1 MKEFALWR
9 VLACGLLGAVH
20 AAQAAPVADALDRP
34 ALMVREPARAVLLA
48 AAECGS
54 RLVAVGERGI
64 VVISDDGGVQWRQS
78 RVPVSV
84 TLTAVQCPEP
94 TVVYATGHGGVV
106 LASTDGGVTWLRRL
120 DGRRAAQLARDDAQA
135 STNPK
140 ALQEGQRLVDEGP
153 DKPFLDLHFFD
164 ARRGLVVGAYGLAF
178 STEDGGQTWQPWM
191 KRLPNPN
198 GAHLYALRVR
208 GNTLLVAGEQGLVLQ
223 STDGGREFHRIE
235 LPYQGS
241 FFTAE
246 LPSDEEIVLAGLRGN
261 VWRSTDEGRSW
272 TQLRTP
278 APVSV
283 TTSAMGPQGKLLL
296 GTQAGALL
304 KVSGADVVPFEAPA
318 LPPVNALQ
326 PLRSGA
332 VLALTDQGPV
342 AVPTPES
349 RP

>member
-1 MKEFALWR
+1 MKGFASWW
-9 VLACGLLGAVH
+9 VLACGLVGAAH
-20 AAQAAPVADALDRP
+20 AAPVADALDRP
-34 ALMVREPARAVLLA
+34 ALMVRAPARAVLLA
-48 AAECGS
+48 ATECGS

-64 VVISDDGGVQWRQS
+64 VVTSDDGGVQWRQS

-94 TVVYATGHGGVV
+94 MVVYATGHGGVV
-106 LASTDGGVTWLRRL
+106 LASSDGGATWSRRL
-120 DGRRAAQLARDDAQA
+120 EGRRAAQLALHDAQA
-135 STNPK
+135 SGNAK
-140 ALQEGQRLVDEGP
+140 AVQEAQRLVDDGA

-164 ARRGLVVGAYGLAF
+164 ARHGLVVGAYGLAF

-208 GNTLLVAGEQGLVLQ
+208 GSTLLVAGEQGLVLQ
-223 STDGGREFHRIE
+223 STDGGREFHRLE
-235 LPYQGS
+235 VPYQGS

-246 LPSDEEIVLAGLRGN
+246 LPADQEIVLAGLRGN

-283 TTSAMGPQGKLLL
+283 TTSAMSPKGRLLL
-296 GTQAGALL
+296 GNQAGALL
-304 KVSGADVVPFEAPA
+304 RVSGADVVPLEAPA
-318 LPPVNALQ
+318 LPPLNALQ

-332 VLALTDQGPV
+332 LLALTDQGPV
-342 AVPTPES
+342 AVPMPES